1 MKIDW
6 WIPGSPSLLKGAGRY
21 DKVSASVWIRCF
33 QLLPE
38 LEALGIDTRVNP
50 LAGGTPDAAVFSR
63 RWSKRDL
70 ARAEALKKRG
80 CWIILDT
87 PVNYFSDADLPPFRG
102 TAKRDF
108 MAFAETADLI
118 TCPSKH
124 IAVSGGERGF
134 RVETLED
141 SIDSALFAPRSP
153 AETAAAL
160 ENPVF
165 GWAGVASKAR
175 ELNILAEAIEWNGWR
190 FKIISNE
197 PPELDFPYEFV
208 KWRHASFSAEIAE
221 CAVGVFPR
229 DFDNDY
235 DRGHSFFKIGVF
247 LSRHVPVVCS
257 PVPSYAEIAT
267 PRNSRIVPALDP
279 KAWGTA
285 LASLLDSSWTPDF
298 SENPV
303 ERFTPRR
310 IAEKLK
316 TLLETMR

>member
-1 MKIDW
+1 MLI
-6 WIPGSPSLLKGAGRY
+6 
-21 DKVSASVWIRCF
+21 
-33 QLLPE
+33 
-38 LEALGIDTRVNP
+38 
-50 LAGGTPDAAVFSR
+50 
-63 RWSKRDL
+63 
-70 ARAEALKKRG
+70 
-80 CWIILDT
+80 
-87 PVNYFSDADLPPFRG
+87 YFVLRLFRG
-102 TAKRDF
+102 TLAIQLLRGMLIIGLIF
-108 MAFAETADLI
+108 LILTQTIDLV
-118 TCPSKH
+118 
-124 IAVSGGERGF
+124 AVSWLL
-134 RVETLED
+134 RV
-141 SIDSALFAPRSP
+141 SAPIILFAIPVIFQPELRR
-153 AETAAAL
+153 AL
-160 ENPVF
+160 ERVGRSAPLAMRRSQSAMAQHIVTEVVRAVEQMAERKHGALIVF
-165 GWAGVASKAR
+165 EGTTG
-175 ELNILAEAIEWNGWR
+175 LADAIERNGWR

-279 KAWGTA
+279 KAWETA

-316 TLLETMR
+316 TLLETTR